1 MDGII
6 LNLFSL
12 NIYFLRYMLIHVA
25 LVHSFYLR
33 KSSTLYE
40 NTIISLFTSL
50 LAVDIQIVSW
60 FCCNCKWSCKEY
72 PWACLFVEKS
82 KMSLVHIPR
91 TEMAESCAA
100 YIVKLYFQ
108 INLQSGC
115 TNLTSHQ
122 QCSRVHFPTSL
133 LIIDTARLFAHLMD
147 VLWYLIVDLFLS
159 FPNY

>member
-50 LAVDIQIVSW
+50 LAVDIQIVS
-60 FCCNCKWSCKEY
+60 
-72 PWACLFVEKS
+72 
-82 KMSLVHIPR
+82 
-91 TEMAESCAA
+91 
-100 YIVKLYFQ
+100 
-108 INLQSGC
+108 
-115 TNLTSHQ
+115 
-122 QCSRVHFPTSL
+122 
-133 LIIDTARLFAHLMD
+133 
-147 VLWYLIVDLFLS
+147 
-159 FPNY
+159 